1 MKQSLSEDHISIGE
15 ITMNLEEFEKLP
27 DVLPVETL
35 ALMFQDV
42 LDNFELKNIE
52 KRDFLLILS
61 QLMDRQVM
69 TYELLES
76 EVRNNVDLVLCRLWN
91 TDSYED
97 VDIILSIV
105 VNLGL
110 KNCFGEI
117 EESIDQDKDIDK
129 LILKEILET
138 IEVVGDNI
146 LNPYY
151 DLERFE

>member
-1 MKQSLSEDHISIGE
+1 
-15 ITMNLEEFEKLP
+15 MNLEEYENLP

-42 LDNFELKNIE
+42 LNDFKQKKIDKTNFL
-52 KRDFLLILS
+52 FILS

-76 EVRNNVDLVLCRLWN
+76 EVRNNIDMVLCELWN
-91 TDSYED
+91 TDSYDD

-110 KNCFGEI
+110 KNCFQK
-117 EESIDQDKDIDK
+117 S
-129 LILKEILET
+129 
-138 IEVVGDNI
+138 NI
-146 LNPYY
+146 T
-151 DLERFE
+151 

>member
-1 MKQSLSEDHISIGE
+1 M
-15 ITMNLEEFEKLP
+15 MNLEEFEKLP

-35 ALMFQDV
+35 ALMFRDV
-42 LDNFELKNIE
+42 LNDFTLKKID
-52 KRDFLLILS
+52 KRNLFLITS

-76 EVRNNVDLVLCRLWN
+76 EVRNDVDKVLCRLWN

-110 KNCFGEI
+110 ENCFQKI
-117 EESIDQDKDIDK
+117 KESISQHKNIDE

-138 IEVVGDNI
+138 IDEVGDNI

-151 DLERFE
+151 DLERFK

>member
-1 MKQSLSEDHISIGE
+1 
-15 ITMNLEEFEKLP
+15 MNLEEYENLP

-42 LDNFELKNIE
+42 LNDFKQKKIDKTNFL
-52 KRDFLLILS
+52 FILS

-76 EVRNNVDLVLCRLWN
+76 EVRNNIDMVLCELWN
-91 TDSYED
+91 TDSYDD

-110 KNCFGEI
+110 KNCFQKI
-117 EESIDQDKDIDK
+117 KYYINQDKNIDD

-138 IEVVGDNI
+138 IDEVGGNI
-146 LNPYY
+146 SNPYY
-151 DLERFE
+151 DLERFK

>member
-1 MKQSLSEDHISIGE
+1 
-15 ITMNLEEFEKLP
+15 MNLEEFEKLP

-42 LDNFELKNIE
+42 LDSFELKNIE
-52 KRDFLLILS
+52 KMDFLLILS

-69 TYELLES
+69 SYELLES

-91 TDSYED
+91 THSYED

-110 KNCFGEI
+110 I
-117 EESIDQDKDIDK
+117 
-129 LILKEILET
+129 
-138 IEVVGDNI
+138 
-146 LNPYY
+146 
-151 DLERFE
+151 

>member
-1 MKQSLSEDHISIGE
+1 
-15 ITMNLEEFEKLP
+15 MNLEEFEKLP

-42 LDNFELKNIE
+42 LNDFVLKKIDKKN
-52 KRDFLLILS
+52 FLLILS

-76 EVRNNVDLVLCRLWN
+76 EVRNNVDMVLCRLWN

-110 KNCFGEI
+110 KNCFQKI
-117 EESIDQDKDIDK
+117 KESINQDKDIDE

-138 IEVVGDNI
+138 IDDVGDNI

-151 DLERFE
+151 DLEKFK